1 MKLTILD
8 RLQIQNI
15 LPREGDIVSLIHIK
29 DILEKTKITSEE
41 AIKCDL
47 KHHENGLVT
56 FDPEK
61 AVEKDV
67 DFNVEQIIIIKT
79 VFSKKNDEKSLHL
92 DLLDLYQKFE
102 KL

>member
-41 AIKCDL
+41 AIKCEL
-47 KHHENGLVT
+47 KQH
-56 FDPEK
+56 
-61 AVEKDV
+61 
-67 DFNVEQIIIIKT
+67 
-79 VFSKKNDEKSLHL
+79 
-92 DLLDLYQKFE
+92 
-102 KL
+102 

>member
-41 AIKCDL
+41 AIKCEL
-47 KHHENGLVT
+47 KQHEGGLVT
-56 FDPEK
+56 FNPEK
-61 AVEKDV
+61 HIEKDV
-67 DFNVEQIIIIKT
+67 DFNVEQVIIIKA
-79 VFSKKNDEKSLHL
+79 VFQKKNDEKSLHI